1 MVCQDMTNADLR
13 GNPHPRLHEG
23 NGRMGA
29 AGALLRCAAFVCAAC
44 AWTGLGAPVPPAA
57 LPGNHP
63 DPSICRVGNAYYLVT
78 SSNKWYPGLPV
89 YRSENL
95 RDWTCVGHAASG
107 HDWGRLPAS
116 SYCEWGLTDNFGLWA
131 PTIRWHDG
139 TFYIVC
145 TLLDAGPRRP
155 GHHNF
160 IVTAKDPAG
169 PWSAPMWIDG
179 GYDPSLFFDDDGKV
193 YLITVGINMAEFD
206 LATGQTKG
214 PFRQIAKGL
223 TETSVAVEAPHLY
236 KMKGRYLLILAEGG
250 TERGHCTAAFVSDDV
265 WGPYRA
271 CSHNPVITAR
281 GQGERVTVRNKG
293 HADLVETPEGDL
305 YAVFLGVRGEVGK
318 PDYPFG
324 RETFLC
330 RASFDG
336 ENLRF
341 DDENLLAGAYVDSK
355 TYYRTPAENC
365 HLRRLTSLVDAETL
379 EVASAPDI
387 AREGVVFANSSR
399 AYCML
404 LKTADAIELVWRCGE
419 RKGTLAKIP
428 YAEKTAV
435 LRLVFDH
442 GTIRFFYGPSAKAL
456 KAIDKTVDFESL
468 RRVGLYFNGPG
479 IGTVRERNW
488 PAE

>member
-1 MVCQDMTNADLR
+1 MVCQDMTNAVLR
-13 GNPHPRLHEG
+13 GNPHPRLNEG

-29 AGALLRCAAFVCAAC
+29 AGALLRCVALACAAC
-44 AWTGLGAPVPPAA
+44 AWTGRGAPVPPAA

-63 DPSICRVGNAYYLVT
+63 DPSICRAGNAYYLVT

-95 RDWTCVGHAASG
+95 RDWTRVGHAASG

-116 SYCEWGLTDNFGLWA
+116 PYCEWGLTDNFGLWA

-206 LATGQTKG
+206 PATGQTKG

-341 DDENLLAGAYVDSK
+341 DDENLLAGAYVEPK
-355 TYYRTPAENC
+355 TEDVLPHAGRELPPASPHLARGCRDAGGGERAG
-365 HLRRLTSLVDAETL
+365 HRARRRRLREFEPRVLHAPEDGRRDRARLALRRAEGDACED
-379 EVASAPDI
+379 P
-387 AREGVVFANSSR
+387 
-399 AYCML
+399 
-404 LKTADAIELVWRCGE
+404 
-419 RKGTLAKIP
+419 
-428 YAEKTAV
+428 
-435 LRLVFDH
+435 
-442 GTIRFFYGPSAKAL
+442 
-456 KAIDKTVDFESL
+456 L
-468 RRVGLYFNGPG
+468 RREDG
-479 IGTVRERNW
+479 R
-488 PAE
+488 PAPRLRPRHDPLLLRPLGQGAQGDR